1 MSKIII
7 ANWKL
12 NPLTA
17 REATDLA
24 RKIDVVS
31 KYEVVLCPPTPFLAV
46 VEYLHKGAQ
55 DVSQQIKGPYTGQIS
70 AANLASLGVSYCI
83 VGHSERR
90 ALGENDSQ
98 INQKIQALLD
108 YKITPVLCVGYGT
121 TFEEDDLEVI
131 DVLASQLRQG
141 LEDVDPKKVIVAYEP
156 VWAISKGNPYAT
168 KHVEIPDHA
177 EKIALYINT
186 KFNVKSVLYG
196 GSVNSTNS
204 ASFLSQHNIGGL
216 LVGGASLLADDFNKI
231 IQS

>member
-1 MSKIII
+1 MHKIIV

-24 RKIDVVS
+24 RKIDIVS

-46 VEYLHKGAQ
+46 VEYMHKGGQ
-55 DVSQQIKGPYTGQIS
+55 DVSSQIKGPYTGQIS

-90 ALGENDSQ
+90 ALGETDQ
-98 INQKIQALLD
+98 AINEKIQALLD
-108 YKITPVLCVGYGT
+108 YKITPILCVGYGT
-121 TFEEDDLEVI
+121 AVNQDELEVT
-131 DVLASQLRQG
+131 DVLASQLRQD
-141 LEDVDPKKVIVAYEP
+141 LEEVDPKKVIVAYEP
-156 VWAISKGNPYAT
+156 VWAIGSGRPAT
-168 KHVEIPDHA
+168 SDHA
-177 EKIALYINT
+177 EQIALYIST
-186 KFNVKSVLYG
+186 KFEVKSVLYG
-196 GSVNSTNS
+196 GSVNSKN
-204 ASFLSQHNIGGL
+204 AQSFLSQHNIGGL